1 MNASEQQQL
10 QRMIRE
16 GGVTDVTDK
25 IRDKKHSSYLRSDM
39 KRLEHLLS
47 LKLEEDDW
55 TFAARCEEAAPFTF
69 REYTD
74 IFNRARKGNLDFDI
88 MNKFIDVLE
97 KIEQGL
103 LGQHEGANEVGK
115 LLKKIYIDSA
125 LKQANKLDESREA
138 TDIPAR
144 TSPIQISYKQFKAKE
159 KNS

>member
-1 MNASEQQQL
+1 MNANEQQQL

-16 GGVTDVTDK
+16 GGVTDVTDE
-25 IRDKKHSSYLRSDM
+25 IRKKKHSIYLRSDM
-39 KRLEHLLS
+39 KKIQDLLS
-47 LKLEEDDW
+47 LKLDEDEW

-69 REYTD
+69 REYAD

-138 TDIPAR
+138 EDVPAR
-144 TSPIQISYKQFKAKE
+144 ASPIKISYKQFKEIE
-159 KNS
+159 K